1 MNTRFSPTL
10 RYLVRSYFRSA
21 AVLLLVLAL
30 LPATLVALAYVLAGK
45 ADINGTFNGY
55 SFANGIF
62 GLVLGMAALRE
73 NQRVLNQNG
82 VSRRTVFLA
91 DAAALA
97 AVSVLVAVGATA
109 ILAAYQAVLGPD
121 SPVEITDLYQF
132 LYESE
137 GLNPGVLI
145 RVAGLSALTT
155 WSLAGLG
162 QLCSALY
169 WRLSRPATVAVSVGA
184 PLALI
189 FAVNWLGGTA
199 TPVKEAILTG
209 IYRFALFL
217 YRSPW
222 NLAAVF
228 LTMGAAFFAV
238 TWPLLRRANIRAAK

>member
-155 WSLAGLG
+155 WSPAGLG